1 MLGRIS
7 VSPHDVA
14 GHRCG
19 ECEIGWPRGRRA
31 QKRREDREC
40 RRDLETN
47 VSRRRTFNLAH

>member
-7 VSPHDVA
+7 TSPHNMP

-31 QKRREDREC
+31 QKRREKPG
-40 RRDLETN
+40 
-47 VSRRRTFNLAH
+47 VAA